1 MMTAEP
7 REKSP
12 GEDTKSKAVSFNWNK
27 KRLGEF
33 PRIKV
38 NESCYNITKK
48 TQVEVCIFPA
58 KEQIHRFGPKKIYGL
73 EMKPHFKKTKEYR
86 YIKKQLREVRE
97 QSGIQPLCDTQ
108 DKMVRTNE
116 FN

>member
-12 GEDTKSKAVSFNWNK
+12 GEDTKSEAVSFKWNK

-33 PRIKV
+33 QRIKV

-58 KEQIHRFGPKKIYGL
+58 KEQVHRFGTKTIYGL
-73 EMKPHFKKTKEYR
+73 EMKPHSKKTKEYR
-86 YIKKQLREVRE
+86 YIKDCKEQSKEVR
-97 QSGIQPLCDTQ
+97 
-108 DKMVRTNE
+108 KR
-116 FN
+116 